1 MQEDI
6 EQSFLEAFVF
16 ADDANERLKSLEQL
30 TPSSEQFL
38 YYAILHEQLLSPNVE
53 TTRERSLMR
62 ELADLRNSRQSAYR
76 LLNLRRRLMSFD
88 GDSEQNKRKT
98 IQYIRDDL
106 LQMRFNH
113 QRQIIGGSRRVQ
125 NGEQLASVLNQ
136 EKLSLSNYLKN
147 KTNSQPEEYL
157 SPLGQFKHFQM
168 TDNDR
173 DVERMLNSLP
183 SATHPLTMPFVRRVY
198 NKHKQFDQIRISL
211 TLTQME
217 ALLEEFPQL
226 RQDSH
231 FVTKYL
237 QRLVPTSEL
246 DIDRDF
252 EAQAEYY
259 TKLWSFALTLSVGQ
273 TDIKLAL
280 MHSCLDFDWKQH
292 SPNKDRFHEYIKI
305 PQQGVSFFRM
315 DYGFGFGGSS
325 DGQFSMDRSI
335 VSKSAIH
342 INQNMESIMPDQLIH
357 NYLLH
362 FLGSGANVEEYSSY
376 LNRRQLRSVFIEARA
391 LKGQLDG
398 ISLTSDENQQ
408 IAELQDRIDLNFV
421 DWNKT
426 VIDSDDPILL
436 EISVKNVKKL
446 QMKVYEM
453 NTRHYFTKE
462 KQQIPLNMDLD
473 GLSPSFEQEMDFS
486 SIAPIVQHVEKLPL
500 EELNGRCGVF
510 IVDVVGGGQ
519 TSRALIKKGTLRF
532 LERPTVNGQALL
544 VLNEKNVV
552 VSKERAAVW
561 VDGVKYTRTA
571 ADDVIADL
579 QPDEILIPFS
589 TRSGRTSKQIILSD
603 TTTGLCAL
611 KDFDHLSENYSF
623 SCQIF
628 VDREELIQFKTA
640 HVLLRP
646 SLHCNNTPS
655 SVSLVENV
663 IVTVKATDLD
673 GIPTIKQFDD
683 VVFVDNELTCL
694 EVMIGDNLATFA
706 VEVQGRVRIVSD
718 LNRPQDVSASRS
730 FHVNQINSSFGLV
743 CCELQH
749 CSERGYV
756 LKVNGK
762 AGEAISSHAV
772 DFSFDFREYSMQG
785 VLTERLATDANG
797 EIVLGQLSEIAQF
810 SATLNTGTKKS
821 TFKFSVDCDEQ
832 GGGQDV
838 EEDSPDQIVTVEG
851 ADTPIALP
859 VRECDSDKLF
869 LLSMTRDWTPLANCS
884 QFLTVKNG
892 LVIISGRAPA
902 GDYTL
907 FNWTSGSTVR
917 VSVIRSTQQLRGT
930 TVIGRNK
937 IGVCRRSA
945 TAIERVSQT
954 EDGDVKIRLLNT
966 TPSTRVHVFLS
977 SFQPVFDA
985 QTNLALSNRVEDSV
999 QILPNS
1005 ISQFNSNK
1013 RLGTEQLYVL
1023 NRRAQPHKLGTTLD
1037 APSILINPV
1046 VNGETRRKDAKVR
1059 DKERFSDSRPDDS
1072 SAGQTSKTM
1081 KSSKRHGGSGEHD
1094 RFRTTDEGTLDWM
1107 KTASLVKP
1115 NIPVQVGPH
1124 AEILLAGKDEL
1135 GGRTVCTVIVTDE
1148 DRTLCRR
1155 LTLTLPPQPSDAD
1168 DTNRTEVRMMQ
1179 PFDGLKHF
1187 VETNTASLIL
1197 PQSAF
1202 DNWPPPTASTL
1213 PHPSYTMI
1221 GKRSIQIGDMS
1232 AVKHSQFASM
1242 RGLFHLMVS
1251 IFGAES
1257 SSTQFARLKKFEE
1270 LYGQLGGLTES
1281 EKVKRYSQ
1289 MPCHETN
1296 LFFFHKAPALFALS
1310 IAPLLKNKKEK
1321 RIIDYFVT
1329 GSATESQ
1336 LLSLIKP
1343 NVFAELNALEQILV
1357 VEMLVSILIGTKDPV
1372 KTEQAQSYALNFLL
1386 TVKHRVASRPEN
1398 KEHDAKLFEIA
1409 LKAGLGGDA
1418 GSTPKDDRS
1427 HSPHAPPDVDDIMSE
1442 SFDEDRDSDEA
1453 RIGAQSRSFGTTG
1466 GGFGAPSGDIYIM
1479 PTSAPQFAMAGYHSH
1494 QMFGS
1499 PPPQMMAPPQ
1509 MIGRPSV
1516 PRMPPPP
1523 MMAAQNPPQSGF
1535 GSGGGFGHSTQ
1546 IGGFGTSSPQMPP
1559 QMPSR
1564 MPPQMPGGGPRMHD
1578 MGIIPFGAPTRSST
1592 RAPPEHQKQKQL
1604 QVPFRQADDT
1614 KEYRECEYYEENGA
1628 GHNLISWNRFWCDY
1642 AFFLLEDAALGRRSS
1657 PTPKRPPFA
1666 SPNILDCHKT
1676 FTEAACALAVSDLS
1690 ERSNSRLS
1698 LNVVA
1703 GDGGLSGIV
1712 EGHVPGLFFVK
1723 EAQAQEAEPSEARN
1737 RLTSLIVQEFVV
1749 DPADTTFVDEFGQ
1762 RSRKYVSPANLHPRK
1777 AYTCDTIL
1785 SNTSSA
1791 TLELDILLQI
1801 PQGSMPVKGGFY
1813 TKTLHRRVKE
1823 YSSEILSYSFYF
1835 PEPGEFSHYPAHVMR
1850 KERIVAIGKGI
1861 GHRED
1866 EENGK
1871 LIVEEATDDPTQQ
1884 EDLNSWT
1891 HLSQV
1896 ADDAQLLDF
1905 LANGNLFRVGVDL
1918 SDICWRLKKK
1928 QVFEQVIAILEKRGV
1943 YNRDIWSYSLKH
1955 EGPIRAIEAFLS
1967 DRHNGFTRHIPKIQ
1981 KIESSLYT
1989 SDPVANHAFNLY
2001 EYRPLINPRTFSL
2014 GTQKEIPNANLKQQY
2029 KQYLLFL
2036 AHRGRGHLPPTATKP
2051 LLCSDD
2057 KLIMSYYLILQDR
2070 LDEAR
2075 VMFNQIPRSFGK
2087 EGRVDEEMAIQYA
2100 YMSGYLD
2107 FSTPWTDYSD
2117 DPSQHLA
2124 EARRVVAEF
2133 EHVKMRRWRDMFD
2146 ELKRQLEIID
2156 TAFLPIRR
2164 TETEDETDMILME
2177 DESRR
2182 EIKRQKQLR
2191 AAQKQAPSLAISLN
2205 KESFDVSITQQ
2216 NGKDETALVKF
2227 YPVDIELLFSLN
2239 PFIRD
2244 RGEKCS
2250 SVTPST
2256 TLTVPLSKEGD
2267 EISET
2272 TTVAIPTEFR
2282 NRNVMISVEYETL
2295 TKTVS
2300 SFDHSMAIDVF
2311 EQAGRLQVRDR
2322 TAKRPLPSV
2331 YVKAYM
2337 RKNKD
2342 DKGEF
2347 QKDGF
2352 TDLTGTFDYASVNK
2366 ETRSTRGFA
2375 GARFSILVM
2384 SHNRGSDVIEVSAPA
2399 Q

>member
-1 MQEDI
+1 
-6 EQSFLEAFVF
+6 
-16 ADDANERLKSLEQL
+16 
-30 TPSSEQFL
+30 
-38 YYAILHEQLLSPNVE
+38 
-53 TTRERSLMR
+53 
-62 ELADLRNSRQSAYR
+62 
-76 LLNLRRRLMSFD
+76 
-88 GDSEQNKRKT
+88 
-98 IQYIRDDL
+98 
-106 LQMRFNH
+106 
-113 QRQIIGGSRRVQ
+113 
-125 NGEQLASVLNQ
+125 
-136 EKLSLSNYLKN
+136 
-147 KTNSQPEEYL
+147 
-157 SPLGQFKHFQM
+157 
-168 TDNDR
+168 
-173 DVERMLNSLP
+173 
-183 SATHPLTMPFVRRVY
+183 
-198 NKHKQFDQIRISL
+198 
-211 TLTQME
+211 
-217 ALLEEFPQL
+217 
-226 RQDSH
+226 
-231 FVTKYL
+231 
-237 QRLVPTSEL
+237 
-246 DIDRDF
+246 
-252 EAQAEYY
+252 
-259 TKLWSFALTLSVGQ
+259 
-273 TDIKLAL
+273 
-280 MHSCLDFDWKQH
+280 
-292 SPNKDRFHEYIKI
+292 
-305 PQQGVSFFRM
+305 
-315 DYGFGFGGSS
+315 
-325 DGQFSMDRSI
+325 MDRSI
-335 VSKSAIH
+335 VSNNAIH
-342 INQNMESIMPDQLIH
+342 IKHNMEPIVPYQLIH

-362 FLGSGANVEEYSSY
+362 FLGSGTNVEEYSSY
-376 LNRRQLRSVFIEARA
+376 LNRRELRSVFIEARA

-426 VIDSDDPILL
+426 VIDSDDPISL

-611 KDFDHLSENYSF
+611 KNFDHLSENYSF

-694 EVMIGDNLATFA
+694 EVMIGDNLASFA

-772 DFSFDFREYSMQG
+772 DFSFDWREFSMQG

-797 EIVLGQLSEIAQF
+797 EIVVGQLSEIAQF
-810 SATLNTGTKKS
+810 SATLNAGTKKS

-832 GGGQDV
+832 GGGEDV

-869 LLSMTRDWTPLANCS
+869 LLSMTRDWTPLTNCS

-892 LVIISGRAPA
+892 LIIISGRAPA

-954 EDGDVKIRLLNT
+954 EDGDVKIRLLNP

-985 QTNLALSNRVEDSV
+985 QTNLALSNRVEDSI

-1037 APSILINPV
+1037 VPSILINPV
-1046 VNGETRRKDAKVR
+1046 VNDETRRKDTPVR

-1081 KSSKRHGGSGEHD
+1081 KSSKRHDGSGEHD

-1107 KTASLVKP
+1107 KTASLVKH
-1115 NIPVQVGPH
+1115 NIPVQAGPH

-1155 LTLTLPPQPSDAD
+1155 FTLTLPPQPSDAD

-1202 DNWPPPTASTL
+1202 DHWPPPTASTL

-1232 AVKHSQFASM
+1232 AVKHSQFASI

-1270 LYGQLGGLTES
+1270 LFGQLGGLTES

-1296 LFFFHKAPALFALS
+1296 LFFFHKAPALFASS

-1336 LLSLIKP
+1336 LLNLIKP

-1357 VEMLVSILIGTKDPV
+1357 VEMLVSILIGTKDPM

-1386 TVKHRVASRPEN
+1386 TVKHRVTSRPEN

-1427 HSPHAPPDVDDIMSE
+1427 HSPHAPPDVDDILSE
-1442 SFDEDRDSDEA
+1442 CFDEDRESDEA
-1453 RIGAQSRSFGTTG
+1453 R
-1466 GGFGAPSGDIYIM
+1466 FGAPSGGFGPPSRGFG
-1479 PTSAPQFAMAGYHSH
+1479 PTS
-1494 QMFGS
+1494 
-1499 PPPQMMAPPQ
+1499 
-1509 MIGRPSV
+1509 
-1516 PRMPPPP
+1516 
-1523 MMAAQNPPQSGF
+1523 SGF
-1535 GSGGGFGHSTQ
+1535 GPTSSGFGPTSGGFGPTSSGFGPTSGGFGPTSGGFGPTSGGFGPTSGGFGPTSSGFGPTSGGFGPPSRGFGPTSGGFGPTSSGFGPTSGGFGPPSRGFGPTSGGFGPTSRGFGPTSGGFGPPSRGFGPTSGGFGPTSGGFGPPSRGFGPTSGGFGPTSGGFGPTSSGFGPTSGGFGPTSGGFGPTSSGFGPTSSGFGPTSGGFGQQGGGFGQ
-1546 IGGFGTSSPQMPP
+1546 NQKGGGFGPFLRPNS
-1559 QMPSR
+1559 
-1564 MPPQMPGGGPRMHD
+1564 
-1578 MGIIPFGAPTRSST
+1578 IPEKRTLAT
-1592 RAPPEHQKQKQL
+1592 
-1604 QVPFRQADDT
+1604 PF
-1614 KEYRECEYYEENGA
+1614 
-1628 GHNLISWNRFWCDY
+1628 
-1642 AFFLLEDAALGRRSS
+1642 
-1657 PTPKRPPFA
+1657 
-1666 SPNILDCHKT
+1666 
-1676 FTEAACALAVSDLS
+1676 
-1690 ERSNSRLS
+1690 
-1698 LNVVA
+1698 
-1703 GDGGLSGIV
+1703 
-1712 EGHVPGLFFVK
+1712 
-1723 EAQAQEAEPSEARN
+1723 
-1737 RLTSLIVQEFVV
+1737 
-1749 DPADTTFVDEFGQ
+1749 
-1762 RSRKYVSPANLHPRK
+1762 
-1777 AYTCDTIL
+1777 
-1785 SNTSSA
+1785 SA
-1791 TLELDILLQI
+1791 TRQI

-1813 TKTLHRRVKE
+1813 TKTLHRRVRE

-1871 LIVEEATDDPTQQ
+1871 LIVEEGTDDPTQQ
-1884 EDLNSWT
+1884 EDLNW
-1891 HLSQV
+1891 L
-1896 ADDAQLLDF
+1896 
-1905 LANGNLFRVGVDL
+1905 N
-1918 SDICWRLKKK
+1918 LKK
-1928 QVFEQVIAILEKRGV
+1928 G
-1943 YNRDIWSYSLKH
+1943 
-1955 EGPIRAIEAFLS
+1955 IRA
-1967 DRHNGFTRHIPKIQ
+1967 DPNGYAQIQ
-1981 KIESSLYT
+1981 K
-1989 SDPVANHAFNLY
+1989 
-2001 EYRPLINPRTFSL
+2001 
-2014 GTQKEIPNANLKQQY
+2014 
-2029 KQYLLFL
+2029 
-2036 AHRGRGHLPPTATKP
+2036 
-2051 LLCSDD
+2051 
-2057 KLIMSYYLILQDR
+2057 DR
-2070 LDEAR
+2070 
-2075 VMFNQIPRSFGK
+2075 
-2087 EGRVDEEMAIQYA
+2087 
-2100 YMSGYLD
+2100 
-2107 FSTPWTDYSD
+2107 
-2117 DPSQHLA
+2117 
-2124 EARRVVAEF
+2124 
-2133 EHVKMRRWRDMFD
+2133 
-2146 ELKRQLEIID
+2146 
-2156 TAFLPIRR
+2156 
-2164 TETEDETDMILME
+2164 
-2177 DESRR
+2177 
-2182 EIKRQKQLR
+2182 
-2191 AAQKQAPSLAISLN
+2191 
-2205 KESFDVSITQQ
+2205 
-2216 NGKDETALVKF
+2216 
-2227 YPVDIELLFSLN
+2227 
-2239 PFIRD
+2239 
-2244 RGEKCS
+2244 
-2250 SVTPST
+2250 
-2256 TLTVPLSKEGD
+2256 
-2267 EISET
+2267 
-2272 TTVAIPTEFR
+2272 
-2282 NRNVMISVEYETL
+2282 
-2295 TKTVS
+2295 
-2300 SFDHSMAIDVF
+2300 
-2311 EQAGRLQVRDR
+2311 
-2322 TAKRPLPSV
+2322 
-2331 YVKAYM
+2331 
-2337 RKNKD
+2337 
-2342 DKGEF
+2342 
-2347 QKDGF
+2347 
-2352 TDLTGTFDYASVNK
+2352 
-2366 ETRSTRGFA
+2366 
-2375 GARFSILVM
+2375 
-2384 SHNRGSDVIEVSAPA
+2384 
-2399 Q
+2399 